1 MDQHLGAAAVGRN
14 DGEAMR
20 HAVAEQPAAQASVRA
35 VGTAALFDGPRGRF
49 RVAVR
54 HFGTGQ
60 LAYVTDYRECGGAEV
75 RYYFDPDYARQF
87 VRRLAGIIQ
96 HRRHGEAPPEFVGF
110 VLDGAE
116 VAP

>member
-1 MDQHLGAAAVGRN
+1 MRVDDALRGEHAQILGVL
-14 DGEAMR
+14 
-20 HAVAEQPAAQASVRA
+20 A